1 MSAPDSPAVKLR
13 PEIVALPA
21 YRQGKTVQ
29 GGFKLSSNENPFD
42 PLPGVLQATRAAAAV
57 LHRYP
62 DGFAPELSARLAARH
77 HVALEQVIV
86 GAGSVAVLAQVVTAA
101 AGAGDE
107 VLYSWRSF
115 EAYPLLPVMSGATS
129 VKVPNRPDHGH
140 DLPAMAAAITDR
152 TRLVIVCTPNNPTST
167 VVTKSE
173 FGEFMSHVPSDLLVV
188 LDEAYAEFVTDP
200 EAVNGLELL
209 GTYPN
214 LMVLRTFSK
223 AYGLAGLRIGYGVG
237 PASVIDAARSA
248 SIPLAVT
255 HHAQVAALASLD
267 HEDELLERVGRISAL
282 RTTIWQGLV
291 DQGWHVPEP
300 QGNFVWLP
308 TGDYTNEAAEILS
321 SNGIMA
327 RPFHPEGIRIS
338 IGESESVG
346 KLLSSTEE
354 IVQNLSK
361 RRSVEPIR

>member
-1 MSAPDSPAVKLR
+1 MSAPDVPAVRLR

-21 YRQGKTVQ
+21 YRQGKTVE

-42 PLPGVLQATRAAAAV
+42 PLPGVLQATQAATAV
-57 LHRYP
+57 MHRYP
-62 DGFAPELSARLAARH
+62 NGFAPELSARLAARH
-77 HVALEQVIV
+77 GVPLEQVIV
-86 GAGSVAVLAQVVTAA
+86 GAGSVAVLAQLVTAA

-107 VLYSWRSF
+107 VVYSWRSF
-115 EAYPLLPVMSGATS
+115 EAYPLLPAMSGATS
-129 VKVPNRPDHGH
+129 VKVPNRPDHSH
-140 DLPAMAAAITDR
+140 DLSAMADAITTR

-167 VVTKSE
+167 IVTK
-173 FGEFMSHVPSDLLVV
+173 GEFAAFMARVPSDLLVV

-200 EAVNGLELL
+200 EAVNGMDLL
-209 GTYPN
+209 GIYPN
-214 LMVLRTFSK
+214 LLVLRTFSK
-223 AYGLAGLRIGYGVG
+223 AYGLAGLRIGYGIG
-237 PASVIDAARSA
+237 PTAVIDAARSA

-255 HHAQVAALASLD
+255 HHAQVAAIASLD
-267 HEDELLERVGRISAL
+267 HETELLERVAHISAL
-282 RTTIWQGLV
+282 RSTIWQGLIA
-291 DQGWHVPEP
+291 QGWQVPEP
-300 QGNFVWLP
+300 QGNFVWLD
-308 TGDYTNEAAEILS
+308 TGDYTAEAAEILT

-361 RRSVEPIR
+361 RRAAEPIR